1 MNRCIDTSHRF
12 LQIFVSLHG
21 NGLTN
26 LIWMTP
32 DAYGR
37 STVYEIQQKGMFMD
51 DYAVLSEAL
60 GMEHWILG
68 GRSEDRE

>member
-1 MNRCIDTSHRF
+1 VPD
-12 LQIFVSLHG
+12 QIFVSLHG

-37 STVYEIQQKGMFMD
+37 SAVYEIQQPGMYTN
-51 DYAVLSEAL
+51 DYEILSEAL
-60 GMEHWILG
+60 SIEHWIIG
-68 GRSEDRE
+68 GRDLERE

>member
-1 MNRCIDTSHRF
+1 
-12 LQIFVSLHG
+12 
-21 NGLTN
+21 
-26 LIWMTP
+26 MTP

-68 GRSEDRE
+68 GRSEARE